1 MSRNGRSSSQ
11 ISIDNYPEHL
21 NPFYEDDNHKR
32 LRFWNLKKK
41 SSDKE
46 RRSSFSIENL
56 RDIWT
61 FKSFSLKKKS
71 STLGINKTSESPP
84 VLRRQL
90 NEPCDY
96 NNFLNTRDRYSEA
109 GTSPMRNELNLSYR
123 RPYRSS
129 LQNIDAKSENGSMGN
144 AFNRNDMYRATT
156 QSVGYL
162 TPNFRRNHQTRLSQS
177 SLSSTNPFESD
188 VETNVDSISTTS
200 RKSYRKKRRAPL
212 PPPRATINNEI
223 TTDTITTDNTNGNLD
238 IKSLTSEIEQFVN
251 ITNESLDNPDPPAK
265 VERVTTRTQPNN
277 LIKSNVQLS
286 SFAPEKDLSKNT
298 DGHDTKIVHV
308 ESASAS
314 PQTILRIDENRNFS
328 KNQTS
333 EAEVTAPARRGR
345 PSANQKIE
353 TSKLANQILLPD
365 RLQIIE
371 KTSHVYKFENLSDTI
386 SDRPTNDSKVVSET
400 VTSKAQSVLK
410 TKDEA
415 QDYKLKNT
423 KEALT
428 KQTTK
433 EDTTEKPQIN
443 DEIVVVKPETD
454 VKPKIIKTYEFPS
467 DQAREDSNTM
477 TQKVVIK
484 ASLSKTENTNNVLQN
499 FGSANGSANG
509 TPTRMPTD
517 RAIEEKAPIKSIFQ
531 NTEPSTNNNILFIEE
546 QSISTGSISKHKEL
560 PSEVLIQGPI
570 MPNGSSL
577 PKNPQNEIVLT
588 SSPKIGLY
596 GQETKF
602 KFNVGNAQTFSS
614 PPNEHLHQQNDEPT
628 LSTSKGTEN
637 IDAAAALN
645 QAGKK
650 RSVRE
655 VIESINR
662 SQRMLNESIAKGTK
676 IYSTPL
682 FVEHKNTHSNEL
694 NSFNTKSTQIM
705 ETKNIS
711 VTTVSSN
718 EGSGVEPQPNVFH
731 KSKINK
737 MVCDYRESSP
747 TASNL
752 DWNPLPKPKR
762 TNNNC

>member
-41 SSDKE
+41 GSDKG

-129 LQNIDAKSENGSMGN
+129 LQNIDAKSENGSLGN

-162 TPNFRRNHQTRLSQS
+162 TPNFRRNHHTRSSQS

-200 RKSYRKKRRAPL
+200 RKSYRKKKRAPL
-212 PPPRATINNEI
+212 PPPRATINNDI
-223 TTDTITTDNTNGNLD
+223 TTETITTENTNGNLD
-238 IKSLTSEIEQFVN
+238 IKSLTSEIEHFVN

-286 SFAPEKDLSKNT
+286 SFAPEKDASKNSN
-298 DGHDTKIVHV
+298 GEDTKIVQV
-308 ESASAS
+308 ENASAS
-314 PQTILRIDENRNFS
+314 PQITLCIDENRNFY

-333 EAEVTAPARRGR
+333 KAEVTAPARRGR
-345 PSANQKIE
+345 PSAVQKIE
-353 TSKLANQILLPD
+353 TISPISLPATD
-365 RLQIIE
+365 RLQIDE
-371 KTSHVYKFENLSDTI
+371 QTSHVDKFENSSDTI
-386 SDRPTNDSKVVSET
+386 TEHPTSNSKIVSET
-400 VTSKAQSVLK
+400 VTSKAQSVLN

-415 QDYKLKNT
+415 QDYTLKNT
-423 KEALT
+423 KESLT
-428 KQTTK
+428 KQTIK
-433 EDTTEKPQIN
+433 DDTTEKPKIS
-443 DEIVVVKPETD
+443 DEIVVVKTETD
-454 VKPKIIKTYEFPS
+454 VKPKVIKTYEFPS
-467 DQAREDSNTM
+467 DQPRDDSNTM

-499 FGSANGSANG
+499 FASANGSANG
-509 TPTRMPTD
+509 TTTRMSTD
-517 RAIEEKAPIKSIFQ
+517 QAIEEKAPIKSILQ
-531 NTEPSTNNNILFIEE
+531 NKKPSNNNNILFIEE
-546 QSISTGSISKHKEL
+546 QHISTSSITKHTDL
-560 PSEVLIQGPI
+560 PSEVVIQDPI
-570 MPNGSSL
+570 IVSNGSSL
-577 PKNPQNEIVLT
+577 PKSPQNEIVLT
-588 SSPKIGLY
+588 SSPKIGLTA
-596 GQETKF
+596 QENKF
-602 KFNVGNAQTFSS
+602 KFNVGNAQTFAS
-614 PPNEHLHQQNDEPT
+614 PSNQRFHHQNDEPT
-628 LSTSKGTEN
+628 LSTSSGTEN
-637 IDAAAALN
+637 NDALN
-645 QAGKK
+645 QPGKK

-694 NSFNTKSTQIM
+694 NSFNTKSTQMM

-718 EGSGVEPQPNVFH
+718 EGSAVEPQPNVFH